1 MGLITVSIGIFR
13 AYLVKGELLFG
24 LSLLPTAVWFV
35 IAILKRRGIP

>member
-24 LSLLPTAVWFV
+24 LSLLPMA
-35 IAILKRRGIP
+35 LCGL